1 MLKRLSLFRVVVCML
16 TTPSIAYEAQDT
28 IKLNLISDL
37 ELKKQSLDLK
47 TNVSLIPQ
55 TQAAPKNE
63 ELCAATVAEA
73 ETVYGIKKNLLS
85 TIASV
90 ESGRWSA
97 SANKRVAWPWTVH
110 ANGKGYYYN
119 SKAEAVLAV
128 QTLQNQGITNIDVG
142 CMQINLKYH
151 GKAFKNLEEAFDPKA
166 NAAYSASFLK
176 KLYSRT
182 KSWQKTAMH
191 YHSKVASKGLNYK
204 NRLEKHYA
212 EFITQRPNQT
222 LF

>member
-1 MLKRLSLFRVVVCML
+1 MALVCTL
-16 TTPSIAYEAQDT
+16 TTPSIAYEAQNT
-28 IKLNLISDL
+28 INLNLITDL
-37 ELKKQSLDLK
+37 PNPSKQSLDLS
-47 TNVSLIPQ
+47 TNVSVKTP
-55 TQAAPKNE
+55 ANE
-63 ELCAATVAEA
+63 ELCALAVAQA
-73 ETVYGIKKNLLS
+73 ETAYGIKKNLLA

-90 ESGRWSA
+90 ESGRWDA
-97 SANKRVAWPWTVH
+97 KNNQRVAWPWTVH
-110 ANGKGYYYN
+110 ANGKGYYYKN
-119 SKAEAVLAV
+119 KAEAVAAV
-128 QTLQNQGITNIDVG
+128 TALQNKGITNIDVG

-151 GKAFKNLEEAFDPKA
+151 GHAFKNLEEAFDPNA

-191 YHSKVASKGLNYK
+191 YHSKIASKGLSYK

-212 EFITQRPNQT
+212 EFISKTPKQT